1 MRAARIALAI
11 AALGVAQA
19 QAGMFD
25 DDEARRQIAD
35 QRAKAEARFDQQAK
49 AQLDLA
55 TQIQRQAE
63 EIARLRG
70 QIETL
75 NYELETATKR
85 QQDFYLDLDS
95 RLRKLETHPA
105 ADVAAA
111 VDGGN
116 GGNPSATPG
125 QSTAAKPAAD
135 PAREGQD
142 YEAALNQFK
151 AGKYKEAA
159 AGFAAFV
166 QKYPDSQLAP
176 NAQYWLGNAWYAQR
190 DCKKSIEA
198 QSLVTTKYADSP
210 KAPDA
215 WLAMAT
221 CQQEMGNPTGARR
234 SLETLVTKYPKSP
247 AAATAQERL
256 KKK

>member
-1 MRAARIALAI
+1 MRPVRVALLL
-11 AALGVAQA
+11 AALGAAQA
-19 QAGMFD
+19 QAGVFD

-35 QRAKAEARFDQQAK
+35 HRIKTEARFDQQAK
-49 AQLDLA
+49 AQLDLS

-75 NYELETATKR
+75 TYELETAKKR
-85 QQDFYLDLDS
+85 QQDFYLDLDT
-95 RLRKLETHPA
+95 RLRKFEAPA
-105 ADVAAA
+105 SAMADDPSGAA
-111 VDGGN
+111 
-116 GGNPSATPG
+116 PATASG
-125 QSTAAKPAAD
+125 D
-135 PAREGQD
+135 PAKESQE

-151 AGKYKEAA
+151 AGKYKDAA

-166 QKYPDSQLAP
+166 QKYPASSLAP

-190 DCKKSIEA
+190 DCKRAIEA
-198 QSLVTTKYADSP
+198 QSVVTTKYADSP

-221 CQQEMGNPTGARR
+221 CQQEMGSAGAARR
-234 SLETLVTKYPKSP
+234 SLESLIAKYPSAP
-247 AAATAQERL
+247 AAETARERL

>member
-1 MRAARIALAI
+1 MRPLRIALLI
-11 AALGVAQA
+11 AALGASQA

-25 DDEARRQIAD
+25 DEEARRQVLDLKI
-35 QRAKAEARFDQQAK
+35 KTEARFDQQAK

-55 TQIQRQAE
+55 SQIQRQAE

-75 NYELETATKR
+75 NYELETAKKR
-85 QQDFYLDLDS
+85 QQDFYLDLDT
-95 RLRKLETHPA
+95 RLRKFETPPA
-105 ADVAAA
+105 AAAA
-111 VDGGN
+111 DN
-116 GGNPSATPG
+116 GAAPP
-125 QSTAAKPAAD
+125 AKPAGD
-135 PAREGQD
+135 PAKEGQD

-151 AGKYKEAA
+151 AAKYKEAA

-190 DCKKSIEA
+190 DCKKAIEA
-198 QSLVTTKYADSP
+198 QSVVTTKYADSP

-215 WLAMAT
+215 WLAIAT
-221 CQQEMGNPTGARR
+221 CQQELGNPTGVKR
-234 SLETLVTKYPKSP
+234 SLETVIAKYPTSP
-247 AAATAQERL
+247 AADTAQQRL